1 MKKKQN
7 TVKTNAASTSPDSYR
22 DLTSTS
28 TSTLTLTSTLLLILI
43 LPIQSCQQ
51 KNNIQMNP
59 PIAKKVTV
67 EFTEHGNTR
76 IDNYYWLN
84 QREDPEVIDYLKA
97 ENQYTKEILRST
109 ESLQKKIYDE
119 IVGRIKQTDMSAPY
133 QVKGY
138 EYYTR
143 FEEKK
148 EYPVYCRKSLAS
160 GEGNEEIMLNGN
172 EMAEG
177 HAYFE
182 IGGWEVSSNNQL
194 LAYGVDTVS
203 RRKYTIYFKNLETGE
218 VYQENIKNTTG
229 DAVWANDNKTVYYT
243 VKDKTLRS
251 YKIFK
256 HLLGTAVA
264 DDQLVFHES
273 DPIYSTYIYKTKSE
287 KYLVIGSES
296 TLSSEYRILDAY
308 NPEGNFTLF
317 QERQEELEYSI
328 DHQGDRFLILTNH
341 EAKNFRLMETPE
353 QNTGIGNWTEIIAK
367 RDDVLLEYTDVFND
381 FFVLAER
388 KNGLLQFRIFD
399 LKENKEHYLS
409 FDEADYFAYTTSNP
423 DYFSRLLRYA
433 YTSLKTPNSVFDY
446 NITDHSKTL
455 LKQQEVVGG
464 YNPDE
469 YVTERLY
476 ATARDGVKVPISIV
490 YKKGFQKNGKQ
501 PLLIYGYGSY
511 GYSIESVF
519 RSSRLSL
526 IDRGFALAFAHIRGG
541 EEMGRHWY
549 EDGKMLKKKNT
560 FFDFIDCSEYLIGE
574 NYTSKN
580 KLFALGGSAGGLLM
594 GAIVNYRPDLFKG
607 VIAAVP
613 FVDVITTMLDESIP
627 LTTGEYDEWGNP
639 NEKKYYDYILSYS
652 PYDQVEQMDYP
663 AMLVTTGL
671 HDSQVQ
677 YWEPAKWVA
686 KLRDFK
692 TDDNILLL
700 HTNMDFGHGGASG
713 RFEAHKETA
722 MEDAFMLMLLGINE

>member
-28 TSTLTLTSTLLLILI
+28 TSTLTLTSSLLLILI

>member
-1 MKKKQN
+1 MKTIQN
-7 TVKTNAASTSPDSYR
+7 IVKTIATAI
-22 DLTSTS
+22 
-28 TSTLTLTSTLLLILI
+28 STLISTLTSTLILTSTLAVILI
-43 LPIQSCQQ
+43 TQSCQQ
-51 KNNIQMNP
+51 KNNIKMNP
-59 PIAKKVTV
+59 PIAKKIAV
-67 EFTEHGNTR
+67 EFSEHGNTR

-84 QREDPEVIDYLKA
+84 QREDPEVIDYLIA
-97 ENQYTKEILRST
+97 ENKYTKEVLQPT
-109 ESLQKKIYDE
+109 EALQKKIFDE
-119 IVGRIKQTDMSAPY
+119 IVGRIKQTDMSVPY
-133 QVKGY
+133 QVNGY
-138 EYYTR
+138 EYYSR

-148 EYPVYCRKSLAS
+148 EYPVYCRKSLKT
-160 GEGNEEIMLNGN
+160 GEGAEEIMLNGN
-172 EMAEG
+172 EMAAG
-177 HAYFE
+177 HPYFE

-203 RRKYTIYFKNLETGE
+203 RRKYTIFFKNLKTGE
-218 VYQENIKNTTG
+218 IFEESIKNTTG
-229 DAVWANDNKTVYYT
+229 EAVWANDNKTIFYT

-251 YKIFK
+251 YKIYK
-256 HLLGTAVA
+256 HILGTSVE
-264 DDQLVFHES
+264 DDQLVYHEN

-296 TLSSEYRILDAY
+296 TLSSEYRILDAN
-308 NPEGNFTLF
+308 NPNGNFIVF
-317 QERQEELEYSI
+317 QARQEKLEYSI
-328 DHQGDRFLILTNH
+328 DHQRDRFLILTNH
-341 EAKNFRLMETPE
+341 KAKNFQLMETPE
-353 QNTGIGNWTEIIAK
+353 YKTGIENWKSIIVN
-367 RDDVLLEYTDVFND
+367 RDDVLLEDVDVFND
-381 FFVLAER
+381 FFVLTER
-388 KNGLLQFRIFD
+388 KNGLQKFRIFD
-399 LKENKEHYLS
+399 LRKNKEHYLS
-409 FDEADYFAYTTSNP
+409 FEEADYYAYTTANP
-423 DYFSRLLRYA
+423 DYFSRLLRYG

-446 NITDHSKTL
+446 NISDRSKTL
-455 LKQQEVVGG
+455 LKQQEVIGG
-464 YNPDE
+464 YNADD
-469 YVTERLY
+469 YITERVY
-476 ATARDGVKVPISIV
+476 ATARDGARVPISII
-490 YKKGFQKNGKQ
+490 YKKGFEKNGQ
-501 PLLIYGYGSY
+501 QALLLYGYGSY

-541 EEMGRHWY
+541 EEMGRYWY

-560 FFDFIDCSEYLIGE
+560 FFDFIDCAEYLIEE

-594 GAIVNYRPDLFKG
+594 GAVVNYRPELFKG
-607 VIAAVP
+607 IIAAVP

-652 PYDQVEQMDYP
+652 PYDQVEKKDYP
-663 AMLVTTGL
+663 AMLITTGL

-686 KLRDFK
+686 KLRDYK
-692 TDDNILLL
+692 TDNNILLL

>member
-1 MKKKQN
+1 MRKIQN
-7 TVKTNAASTSPDSYR
+7 AVKAIAI
-22 DLTSTS
+22 
-28 TSTLTLTSTLLLILI
+28 STLTSILI
-43 LPIQSCQQ
+43 LTLILSTQSCQQ
-51 KNNIQMNP
+51 KDNNQMNP
-59 PIAKKVTV
+59 PIAKKIPAK
-67 EFTEHGNTR
+67 FTEHGNTR

-84 QREDPEVIDYLKA
+84 QREDPEVIAYLNA
-97 ENQYTKEILRST
+97 ENKYTEEILQST

-119 IVGRIKQTDMSAPY
+119 IVGRIKQTDMSVPF

-148 EYPVYCRKSLAS
+148 EYPVYCRKSLKA
-160 GEGNEEIMLNGN
+160 GEGKEEIMLNGN

-177 HAYFE
+177 HSYFE
-182 IGGWEVSSNNQL
+182 IGGWEVSSNNHL
-194 LAYGVDTVS
+194 LAYGIDTVS

-218 VYQENIKNTTG
+218 VYPESIKNTTG

-256 HLLGTAVA
+256 HILGTPVK
-264 DDQLVFHES
+264 DDQLVFHEN
-273 DPIYSTYIYKTKSE
+273 DPIFSTYIYKTKSE

-296 TLSSEYRILDAY
+296 TLSSEYRILDAN
-308 NPEGNFTLF
+308 NPEGKFTLF
-317 QERQEELEYSI
+317 QERREKLEYSI

-353 QNTGIGNWTEIIAK
+353 HNTGIENWSEIIAN
-367 RDDVLLEYTDVFND
+367 RDDVLLEDVDVFSD
-381 FFVLAER
+381 FFVLTER
-388 KNGLLQFRIFD
+388 KNGLQKFRIFD
-399 LKENKEHYLS
+399 GKKNKAHYLS
-409 FDEADYFAYTTSNP
+409 FDEADYYAYTTSNP
-423 DYFSRLLRYA
+423 DYFSRLLRYG

-446 NITDHSKTL
+446 DISNRGKTL

-469 YVTERLY
+469 YLTERLY

-490 YKKGFQKNGKQ
+490 YKKGFRKDGNQ
-501 PLLIYGYGSY
+501 PLLLYGYGSY

-560 FFDFIDCSEYLIGE
+560 FFDFIDCAEYLIGE
-574 NYTSKN
+574 NYSSKN
-580 KLFALGGSAGGLLM
+580 KIFAMGGSAGGLLM
-594 GAIVNYRPDLFKG
+594 GAVVNYRPDLFKG

-613 FVDVITTMLDESIP
+613 FVDVINTMLDESIP

-652 PYDQVEQMDYP
+652 PYDQVEKKNYP

-686 KLRDFK
+686 KLRDYK
-692 TDDNILLL
+692 TDNNILLL

-722 MEDAFMLMLLGINE
+722 MEDAFMLMLLGIIE